1 MKPPYIIITQNGSSA
16 KYRLNP
22 EYDGLATIRARLFEY
37 SVTNDAKILPNGL
50 FVLVS
55 LPIDVK
61 TKIGRTHRSGKDVH
75 IDLFLDENW
84 KFSLGMRTNDY
95 QWYFCGR
102 QLAL

>member
-1 MKPPYIIITQNGSSA
+1 MKTPYIIIAQNGSSA
-16 KYRLNP
+16 KYRLDP
-22 EYDGLATIRARLFEY
+22 EYDGLANIRARLFEY
-37 SVTNDAKILPNGL
+37 SVTNDAKALPNGL
-50 FVLVS
+50 FVLIS
-55 LPIDVK
+55 LPVDVK
-61 TKIGRTHRSGKDVH
+61 TKIGRSHRSGKDVH